1 MRRIGAQIV
10 EEKKRDAMAT
20 MPAASR
26 DVVNA
31 SQMGGRDLLS
41 VLGKLNCIFSISGL
55 INPRYATVKANL
67 ADNSKPSQKLND
79 GDVAAR
85 AYIIVCKCGSEL
97 QHHCQQKYLHSSW
110 LGMTQPRELHPNLN
124 RCC

>member
-55 INPRYATVKANL
+55 INPRYVHSQGESRRQFQAVAEVK
-67 ADNSKPSQKLND
+67 
-79 GDVAAR
+79 
-85 AYIIVCKCGSEL
+85 
-97 QHHCQQKYLHSSW
+97 
-110 LGMTQPRELHPNLN
+110 
-124 RCC
+124 